1 MLLQHS
7 TNLTNAVFS
16 SSSSQQ
22 RTTYSEALV
31 QLGKKDLCLH
41 ASFLHHAAQWEKKGW
56 DSVDASR
63 ALLCAVVGF
72 PPWAMGI
79 LSSVRSGRSPLHRR
93 AFGLSGSGSLA
104 QAVS

>member
-1 MLLQHS
+1 MIVLVCLL
-7 TNLTNAVFS
+7 F
-16 SSSSQQ
+16 
-22 RTTYSEALV
+22 R
-31 QLGKKDLCLH
+31 KKMKQVCV
-41 ASFLHHAAQWEKKGW
+41 EKKGL
-56 DSVDASR
+56 DSVDAST
-63 ALLCAVVGF
+63 ALLCAVVSF